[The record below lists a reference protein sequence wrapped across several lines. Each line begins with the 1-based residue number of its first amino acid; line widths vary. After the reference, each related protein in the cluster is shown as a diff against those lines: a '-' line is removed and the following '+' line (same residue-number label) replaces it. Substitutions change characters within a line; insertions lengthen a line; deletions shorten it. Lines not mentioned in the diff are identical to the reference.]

1 MANQALT
8 RLRKELIRLQKEP
21 VPLIEATPLESNILE
36 WHYVLR
42 GPPDS
47 PYEGGYYHGK
57 IKFPAEYPFKPPSIL
72 MSTPSGRFKP
82 DTRLCLTMS
91 DFHPESWNPLWS
103 VSSILSGLQSFML
116 ESAPTVGSVESSDA
130 TKRALAAKSLAHN
143 LANPTFSKLFPHY
156 AQIYADQQAAEQLK
170 ASAAASSASAAA
182 SAAIEKTV
190 LLDCAFHSRFSCR
203 VVRAFSLPLRLPA
216 LTFCS

>member
-1 MANQALT
+1 
-8 RLRKELIRLQKEP
+8 
-21 VPLIEATPLESNILE
+21 
-36 WHYVLR
+36 
-42 GPPDS
+42 
-47 PYEGGYYHGK
+47 
-57 IKFPAEYPFKPPSIL
+57 

-116 ESAPTVGSVESSDA
+116 ESQPTVGSVESSDA

-143 LANPTFSKLFPHY
+143 IANPIFCKLFPHY
-156 AQIYADQQAAEQLK
+156 TQIYAEQQAAEQLK
-170 ASAAASSASAAA
+170 AAAAAASSASAASAA

-190 LLDCAFHSRFSCR
+190 LHDCAFIFRR
-203 VVRAFSLPLRLPA
+203 VFLRVFHL
-216 LTFCS
+216 